1 MAYNTNEE
9 RLLVKGSEQI
19 TRDLK
24 VNRDAYIGETL
35 DTKNLIIEDDL
46 NVKGESIFDDDVAIH
61 GDLYVEGTTTT
72 TSEAQVSSSGNYV
85 VTRDNN
91 ATPLATGEY
100 SGLAVNNYAT
110 GKIATITAD
119 KEGTWRISDSAT
131 ASATT
136 YTNISAYNGV
146 YYTGLT
152 QTTTTG
158 PSGILTNVDA
168 DELASVVKNGSSY
181 YHKAGNDWFGPVTLV
196 SNALDVGSIV
206 TSSTLINT
214 LNGLTKHDLVY
225 YRSATDK
232 SIDAST
238 NQPLLTRNEEANLT
252 NDNLL
257 SWDGTNK
264 RAVDSGISKTMDTTP
279 TANSTKLVT
288 SGGVKTYVDN
298 AIDALDVASV
308 GGDTKYIS
316 AISETNGKISATVKD
331 VAQTYSSTGTTA
343 ASGKAIAAAIGTL
356 DVASVGGSGKYISA
370 ISETDG
376 KISATSTTMDT
387 APTADSVKAVTS
399 GGVKTAIDAEATA
412 RNTAIT
418 NAINALDV
426 SSVGGAGKYISAISE
441 TDGKISATSTTMDT
455 TPTANST
462 NAVTSGGIKTA
473 INTAET
479 NAKNLA
485 NATGT
490 LAIAHGG
497 TGQTTAENVVNEL
510 IQAGLGDASADV
522 ADTTSII
529 TTNQAGY
536 STTNKGL
543 YRRPATALW
552 NYIKGKISSVLGLTV
567 TAYGGKA
574 TTAGTADVAYNT
586 YSLDKA
592 VTCSTAAATA
602 AKTVTLSG
610 FVLVKGAKLIVNL
623 SNANTAASA
632 LTLNVNSTGAKTIR
646 WNGNVTSAS
655 TYAMP
660 AGYYN
665 CYYDGTYWDMD
676 SACEAFSARTAS
688 GCSGNSS
695 TADTTRGTAYC
706 TTAAGT
712 AAKVAS
718 MRGYVLQ
725 NGATFPITFT
735 TANTAA
741 SALTLAVNGTTAKPI
756 YINNAAS
763 SSSNYTLP
771 AGTYLCRYNGTNY
784 YIDTGFAVT
793 QARNCD
799 FANQADYT
807 RSTAYCTTAA
817 GTAAKAASMRGY
829 ALSAG
834 SFLITFTT
842 TNTAASALT
851 LNINSKGAKP
861 IWINGEVS
869 SASNYTLPAGTY
881 LCTYDGTEYL
891 IGTSGANVDSKM
903 DKNNPT
909 GTGSFS
915 LNRRPNTTIGTNSFA
930 EGYLTEASGIYSH
943 AEGYGTVASGQ
954 EAHAEGSNTTASGT
968 YSHAEV
974 GGTTASGDYSHAE
987 GLSTTASGEGSHAE
1001 GGNTEASGNY
1011 SHAEGWLTK
1020 ATKNYAHVEGSD
1032 CTASEDY
1039 SHAEGRSTT
1048 ASGNSSHAEG
1058 RSTRATGIYSHT
1070 EGYVTVASS
1079 DCAHAEGV
1087 TTEATGAYSH
1097 AEGASTTASG
1107 SRAHAEGDNTTA
1119 SGSSSHAEGLSTA
1132 ASGAYSHTE
1141 GLGTKASSNSQ
1152 HAQGKYNIE
1161 DANNTYADIVG
1172 NGTNNSD
1179 RKNIS
1184 ALDWNGNLHLKGNVY
1199 TGCNDDSTGGAVLLP
1214 VGTIMAF
1221 YLTTAPTGWLEL
1233 NGQAFDQSV
1242 YPKLL
1247 VELGSNILPDLRN
1260 RTLMGYNNDSTK
1272 GKTSAV
1278 GDVQDAQLPYIA
1290 GSVDMQGANENG
1302 SANGPFAVTG
1312 RGYHGAG
1319 SSTGRNYINGVLF
1332 NSARSGASNDHL
1344 GHNVY
1349 AENGE
1354 TRPAN
1359 LRVMWC
1365 IKAC

>member
-24 VNRDAYIGETL
+24 VNRDTYIGETL

-46 NVKGESIFDDDVAIH
+46 NVKGEAIFDDDVAIH

-252 NDNLL
+252 NNNLL

-387 APTADSVKAVTS
+387 APTADSAKAVTS

-455 TPTANST
+455 APTANST

-497 TGQTTAENVVNEL
+497 TGVTS
-510 IQAGLGDASADV
+510 QANINCNIIANLAVGDSDVTDGTMFVSSYASDDGF
-522 ADTTSII
+522 ADT
-529 TTNQAGY
+529 NAV
-536 STTNKGL
+536 NKP
-543 YRRPATALW
+543 YKRQFVHVW
-552 NYIKGKISSVLGLTV
+552 NYIKGKISSVLGLTA
-567 TAYGGKA
+567 TTYGGKA
-574 TTAGTADVAYNT
+574 TTAGTADQADKGKNGSAYCAFGSNAFNST
-586 YSLDKA
+586 AFTTCVGTVTIADKA
-592 VTCSTAAATA
+592 AANANTPVALCTGATTVGKSGSCGLNFNTCNGVLSAAQTSVTNATASGWSRAPIFMSASASGASKVSNVVIRACCTNANSALTCRNFTFCGSTGYMHGNVCGNLCGTASCAAKATNVSGTVAIANGGTGATTAATA
-602 AKTVTLSG
+602 RTCLGLGDISTISKNNCTTQFLRGDGTWASVPASGGTVTIADVDSNVNYPIALCTDATSVGRSTACTLTFSPSTGLLNTVCILAIDNIRTGYLLPRPIIFQSGISNLVLAACCRYCNPSTGCVTDHVCGYTLCACDWKLHRYGNASSRYLIDNSCTYANNSCVCILSTTGTEYSIYRSRIDYDKRRG
-610 FVLVKGAKLIVNL
+610 FVIFCY
-623 SNANTAASA
+623 
-632 LTLNVNSTGAKTIR
+632 
-646 WNGNVTSAS
+646 NG
-655 TYAMP
+655 
-660 AGYYN
+660 
-665 CYYDGTYWDMD
+665 
-676 SACEAFSARTAS
+676 
-688 GCSGNSS
+688 
-695 TADTTRGTAYC
+695 
-706 TTAAGT
+706 
-712 AAKVAS
+712 
-718 MRGYVLQ
+718 Q
-725 NGATFPITFT
+725 I
-735 TANTAA
+735 
-741 SALTLAVNGTTAKPI
+741 
-756 YINNAAS
+756 
-763 SSSNYTLP
+763 P
-771 AGTYLCRYNGTNY
+771 AGT
-784 YIDTGFAVT
+784 
-793 QARNCD
+793 
-799 FANQADYT
+799 
-807 RSTAYCTTAA
+807 STA
-817 GTAAKAASMRGY
+817 
-829 ALSAG
+829 
-834 SFLITFTT
+834 
-842 TNTAASALT
+842 
-851 LNINSKGAKP
+851 
-861 IWINGEVS
+861 
-869 SASNYTLPAGTY
+869 
-881 LCTYDGTEYL
+881 LCVKIKDGTEQ
-891 IGTSGANVDSKM
+891 
-903 DKNNPT
+903 
-909 GTGSFS
+909 
-915 LNRRPNTTIGTNSFA
+915 
-930 EGYLTEASGIYSH
+930 LTQQEYSDI
-943 AEGYGTVASGQ
+943 A
-954 EAHAEGSNTTASGT
+954 
-968 YSHAEV
+968 
-974 GGTTASGDYSHAE
+974 
-987 GLSTTASGEGSHAE
+987 
-1001 GGNTEASGNY
+1001 
-1011 SHAEGWLTK
+1011 
-1020 ATKNYAHVEGSD
+1020 
-1032 CTASEDY
+1032 
-1039 SHAEGRSTT
+1039 RSTMQLT
-1048 ASGNSSHAEG
+1048 MLSESGLQAGFE
-1058 RSTRATGIYSHT
+1058 
-1070 EGYVTVASS
+1070 
-1079 DCAHAEGV
+1079 AEGV
-1087 TTEATGAYSH
+1087 NYVCTINTG
-1097 AEGASTTASG
+1097 GMLTSG
-1107 SRAHAEGDNTTA
+1107 DICDVFCIGWHNRN
-1119 SGSSSHAEGLSTA
+1119 GSSAWCNPKIL
-1132 ASGAYSHTE
+1132 
-1141 GLGTKASSNSQ
+1141 
-1152 HAQGKYNIE
+1152 
-1161 DANNTYADIVG
+1161 
-1172 NGTNNSD
+1172 
-1179 RKNIS
+1179 
-1184 ALDWNGNLHLKGNVY
+1184 LKW
-1199 TGCNDDSTGGAVLLP
+1199 D
-1214 VGTIMAF
+1214 F
-1221 YLTTAPTGWLEL
+1221 
-1233 NGQAFDQSV
+1233 
-1242 YPKLL
+1242 
-1247 VELGSNILPDLRN
+1247 
-1260 RTLMGYNNDSTK
+1260 
-1272 GKTSAV
+1272 
-1278 GDVQDAQLPYIA
+1278 
-1290 GSVDMQGANENG
+1290 
-1302 SANGPFAVTG
+1302 
-1312 RGYHGAG
+1312 
-1319 SSTGRNYINGVLF
+1319 
-1332 NSARSGASNDHL
+1332 
-1344 GHNVY
+1344 
-1349 AENGE
+1349 
-1354 TRPAN
+1354 
-1359 LRVMWC
+1359 
-1365 IKAC
+1365 